1 MAIRGSSKEAPS
13 ASESEAKNPTSHNNN
28 NSTNS
33 RASTKARN
41 AAAQAAQAELLA
53 RHIHSNG
60 PKEQKS
66 VDPLNFESLPDITLR
81 KYRDH
86 YNLPAKSSLS
96 TDGYLLASE
105 IGKKSYSYKNRDRVT
120 KPELASAVKKHFMS
134 QTVKESEIITNFIYK
149 VNNQDKAFKLNLKN

>member
-1 MAIRGSSKEAPS
+1 MAPRGSSKEAPS
-13 ASESEAKNPTSHNNN
+13 ASESEAKNTTTH

-60 PKEQKS
+60 PKEREV
-66 VDPLNFESLPDITLR
+66 VDPLDFESLPDETLR

-86 YNLPAKSSLS
+86 YNLPVKSSLS

-105 IGKKSYSYKNRDRVT
+105 LGKKSYSFRNKDRIT
-120 KPELASAVKKHFMS
+120 KPELASVTKKHFLA

>member
-1 MAIRGSSKEAPS
+1 MAPRGSSKEAPS
-13 ASESEAKNPTSHNNN
+13 ASESEAKNTNN

-60 PKEQKS
+60 PKEKEI
-66 VDPLNFESLPDITLR
+66 VEPLDFDSLPNKTLR

-86 YNLPAKSSLS
+86 YNIPVKSSLS

-105 IGKKSYSYKNRDRVT
+105 IGKKSYSYKNKDRVS
-120 KPELASAVKKHFMS
+120 KPELSSAVKKHFLN

-149 VNNQDKAFKLNLKN
+149 VNNQDKAFKLNVKN

>member
-1 MAIRGSSKEAPS
+1 MAPRGSSKEAPS
-13 ASESEAKNPTSHNNN
+13 ASESEAKNSTTHNN
-28 NSTNS
+28 TNS

-60 PKEQKS
+60 PKEKKA
-66 VDPLNFESLPDITLR
+66 VDPLDFDSLPDKTLR

-86 YNLPAKSSLS
+86 YNLPVKNSFSM
-96 TDGYLLASE
+96 DGYLLASE
-105 IGKKSYSYKNRDRVT
+105 IGKKSYSYRNRDRIT
-120 KPELASAVKKHFMS
+120 KPELSNAVKKHFLS

-149 VNNQDKAFKLNLKN
+149 VNNQEKAFKLNFKN